1 MRTMLLRRRKFGG
14 VGVRLGGNCRELSSI
29 FFYLSRFSRQNH
41 LLTDNTH
48 SPDTPVYNLLATSP
62 PGAKQQGRANEPDFV
77 AILLS
82 LIRLADQK
90 TDILVT
96 VNVPHVAGEYE
107 AGSVDLEHGKQGA
120 LLEQAGKWRERV
132 LESFEVKEWG
142 LFGEE

>member
-1 MRTMLLRRRKFGG
+1 VEWVRSWGKVAVSCDYFLLHFF
-14 VGVRLGGNCRELSSI
+14 SSSETETI
-29 FFYLSRFSRQNH
+29 TNTSR
-41 LLTDNTH
+41 
-48 SPDTPVYNLLATSP
+48 SPNTPVYNLLATSP

-77 AILLS
+77 AILLT

-107 AGSVDLEHGKQGA
+107 TASVDLEHGKQGA

-132 LESFEVKEWG
+132 LETFEVKEWG